1 MAVIRYT
8 LALLGPF
15 DIRSVASTAT
25 QTTLNRKTRA
35 ILAYL
40 AASGKLQTRRAL
52 AELFCQSAKDPAG
65 SLRWHLSRIRRDLD
79 EEILDVSP
87 QGVAFNF
94 AIARTDLTTF
104 QQTLTNP
111 QQQPADTLAT
121 AVALYRGPFLDE
133 LALRDAAEF
142 DLWLLGER
150 ARCQQLYEKGGA
162 VLVNRFIQQ
171 ERYAQAIDLAQTL
184 LQTNALLEVVH
195 TRLVWLYAHTGQ
207 RESALQQ
214 FEQCRDLLQEELA
227 VDPSAELMAL
237 GTAVHQNQPLPPP
250 VAEPTSASKLVI
262 ESTAKNDFVGRVA
275 ELQQLQ
281 KAWQGI
287 RQQRGATILIEG
299 VAGAGKTRLVQEFL
313 PMASPA
319 YYAFRG
325 NCYEST
331 RAIPYQPWLAI
342 LEEWRQAVSAAEME
356 QLAQPWQVQLSR
368 LLPHVFPAANSAP
381 EKQEHLFRA
390 VAELLAL
397 GSAPRIFLLE
407 DLQWA
412 DETSLQ
418 LFLFM
423 AQFIKASQLP
433 MLLLGTLRSEEVADN
448 PALQTLLHD
457 AQREALIQ
465 RLALPPLGKEEVSS
479 LIGVLWLNVPEKAP
493 LAEIRDSLLAAAGGN
508 PLFVTEILRELT
520 QTAVLPTPLPI
531 PPSLQ
536 ELTSRRLRQLP
547 GSSRQVIETLAVLE
561 RPTNFDLLWQVSGRS
576 EDESITAIELGLR
589 WRFLEARQTNQYGF
603 SHDLIGAAVRT
614 QLSKIR
620 RQRLH
625 HRVAEALAR
634 RGADAAILAHH
645 WGMAGDQAQ
654 QARFALQAGEYALS
668 RAAFGDAVN
677 LFRQAL
683 DALPTAEHQP
693 RFQAMLGLVQ
703 AFEAT
708 SNVPELA
715 EKLETLAN
723 LAKKTG
729 ELACRAEWA
738 QHQAKYLLMQGEL
751 DEVET
756 VVRQGLAWA
765 ATAQATSL
773 QASLLETLGKT
784 YRDQGDYDQAYAQ
797 AKHALELYQ
806 TDNNSQGQI
815 AVLNLLGNL
824 NVHRGQHR
832 QAVKVHQQALALCRQ
847 ITDPFSESRILAW
860 LADALWYL
868 GDYEEVQQVVES
880 GLAISREIGD
890 RVGEMVQVNNLAGLA
905 IVEQDI
911 ERAIVYYRQALAIAE
926 SMNDPRRTA
935 IYYSNIGGAY
945 VSLGDI
951 AAALSCLDK
960 AIAIA
965 QKAKLPRQEAHVYYT
980 KGRAYQEEENL
991 LAARAAFEHSLSLR
1005 QELGEQFRT
1014 FLTLIQLVEICVQ
1027 LTDWPAAETHL
1038 AAAQHLYDALHDEFA
1053 RYSHQMFHYVAFLF
1067 YKEQADPTAAAMHLE
1082 RAHLALQDCLLELDS
1097 PAREQLRATPQ
1108 AQAIL
1113 AAKANLD
1120 K

>member
-1 MAVIRYT
+1 MRTY

-15 DIRSVASTAT
+15 EIRPLASTAT
-25 QTTLNRKTRA
+25 QPTLNRKTRA

-40 AASGKLQTRRAL
+40 AATGEPQTRRAL

-87 QGVAFNF
+87 QAVVFNTAVAH
-94 AIARTDLTTF
+94 TDLNTF

-111 QQQPADTLAT
+111 RQQPTDALAT
-121 AVALYRGPFLDE
+121 ATALYRGSFLDD
-133 LALRDAAEF
+133 LALRDAPEF

-150 ARCQQLYEKGGA
+150 ARCQQLYEKGGV
-162 VLVNRFIQQ
+162 VLVNRYIQQ
-171 ERYAQAIDLAQTL
+171 QQYAEAIELGQQL
-184 LQTNALLEVVH
+184 LQTNPLLEVVH
-195 TRLVWLYAHTGQ
+195 TQLVWLYAQTGQ
-207 RESALQQ
+207 RESALRQY
-214 FEQCRDLLQEELA
+214 EQCRELLQQELA
-227 VDPSAELMAL
+227 VNPAGELVAL
-237 GTAVHQNQPLPPP
+237 GTAVRQNQPLPPP
-250 VAEPTSASKLVI
+250 LTEPAPASGLLI
-262 ESTAKNDFVGRVA
+262 ESTARNDFVGRKV
-275 ELQQLQ
+275 ELQQLE
-281 KAWQGI
+281 KAWQGV
-287 RQQRGATILIEG
+287 RQQHGTSILIEG

-342 LEEWRQAVSAAEME
+342 LDEWRQAVAAAELD

-368 LLPHVFPAANSAP
+368 LLPHVFPAVSGMA

-397 GSAPRIFLLE
+397 GRSPRILLLE

-412 DETSLQ
+412 DEASLQ

-423 AQFIKASQLP
+423 AQFIQSSQLP
-433 MLLLGTLRSEEVADN
+433 VLLLGTLRSEEAADN
-448 PALQTLLHD
+448 PALQTLLQD
-457 AQREALIQ
+457 AQRETLIQ
-465 RLALPPLGKEEVSS
+465 RITLPPLGEEEVST
-479 LIGVLWLNVPEKAP
+479 LIGLLWLDAPEVTAIAK
-493 LAEIRDSLLAAAGGN
+493 IRDSLMSAAGGN
-508 PLFVTEILRELT
+508 PLFITEILRELT

-536 ELTSRRLRQLP
+536 ELTNRRLRQLP
-547 GSSRQVIETLAVLE
+547 DSSRQAIETLAVLE
-561 RPTNFDLLWQVSGRS
+561 RPTDFDLIRQVSGRS
-576 EDESITAIELGLR
+576 EDETIIAIELGLR
-589 WRFLEARQTNQYGF
+589 WRFLEARQTNRYGF
-603 SHDLIGAAVRT
+603 SHDLIGDAIRN
-614 QLSKIR
+614 QLSQIR

-625 HRVAEALAR
+625 HRVANALTQ

-645 WGMAGDQAQ
+645 WGMAGDPAQ
-654 QARFALQAGEYALS
+654 QARFALQAGEHALS
-668 RAAFGDAVN
+668 RAAFGNAVS
-677 LFRQAL
+677 LFHQVL
-683 DALPTAEHQP
+683 DVLPTAEHQL

-703 AFEAT
+703 ALEAT

-715 EKLETLAN
+715 EKLETLAD
-723 LAKKTG
+723 LAEKTG
-729 ELACRAEWA
+729 ALACRAEWA

-751 DEVET
+751 SEVET
-756 VVRQGLAWA
+756 IVRQGLAWA
-765 ATAQATSL
+765 VAAQAASL

-784 YRDQGDYDQAYAQ
+784 YRDQGDYDQAYSQ
-797 AKHALELYQ
+797 AKQALELYQ
-806 TDNNSQGQI
+806 TANNSQGQI

-832 QAVKVHQQALALCRQ
+832 QAVQVHQQALALCRQ
-847 ITDPFSESRILAW
+847 MTDPFSESRILAW

-868 GDYEEVQQVVES
+868 GDYDEVQQVVKE
-880 GLAISREIGD
+880 GLDVSREIGD
-890 RVGEMVQVNNLAGLA
+890 RVGEMVQLNNLAGLA

-911 ERAIVYYRQALAIAE
+911 KQAIVFYRQALVIAE

-935 IYYSNIGGAY
+935 IYYGNIGGAY

-951 AAALSCLDK
+951 AAALGYLDK

-1038 AAAQHLYDALHDEFA
+1038 ASAQHLYDALHDEFA

-1067 YKEQADPTAAAMHLE
+1067 YKEQADSTAAGLHLE
-1082 RAHLALQDCLLELDS
+1082 QAHLALQDCLDELDR

-1113 AAKANLD
+1113 AAIANLD